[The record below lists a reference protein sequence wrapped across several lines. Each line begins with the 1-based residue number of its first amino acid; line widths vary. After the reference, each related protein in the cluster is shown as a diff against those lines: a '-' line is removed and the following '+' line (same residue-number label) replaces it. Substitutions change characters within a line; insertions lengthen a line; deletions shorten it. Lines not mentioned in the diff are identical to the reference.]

1 MAMTESLTEACKKLQ
16 SRLGHG
22 ELRILLA
29 VMVLATLVWGFA
41 ELADE
46 VMEGETGQ
54 LDETVLLMMRHSD
67 DVSDP
72 LGPGWVEEMGRD
84 ITALGG
90 NIVLTLFV
98 LAVVGYLLLNGRK
111 RLVIIV
117 LVSALGSLGVNTLM
131 KNSFDR
137 SRPDLVPHHTA
148 VYTASFPSGHAM
160 AATSIY
166 LTLGALLTRLERRR
180 RVKTYILLV
189 ATVLTL
195 LVGISRIYLGVHWPT
210 DVLAGWAAGAAW
222 ALLCWLL
229 AEVLQQRA
237 GRGERE

>member
-1 MAMTESLTEACKKLQ
+1 MAIAESLTEACKNLQ

-54 LDETVLLMMRHSD
+54 LDETVLLMMRDSD

-98 LAVVGYLLLNGRK
+98 LAVVGYLMLNGRK

-137 SRPDLVPHHTA
+137 SRPELVPHHTA

-160 AATSIY
+160 AAASIY
-166 LTLGALLTRLERRR
+166 LTLGALLARLEQRR

-189 ATVLTL
+189 ATLLTL

-210 DVLAGWAAGAAW
+210 DVLAGWAAGAGW

-229 AEVLQQRA
+229 AEIIQQRT
-237 GRGERE
+237 GRGERT